1 MAESRK
7 QAFFFHMFL
16 LSVFKLKGEMPME
29 KRKLE
34 DLHLLDDFLFGSMV
48 SYPEIGERFV
58 KLLLKTIL
66 GKEPEKLTV
75 VPQKFYYGTDTDQH
89 GARLDV
95 YLEENPAD
103 ESEKS
108 TTVYDMEPDKNS
120 DKDAI
125 QALPRRVRFY
135 HAKIDSNSLASGE
148 SYTNLKNVFVI
159 LITPYDPFHLNR
171 MVYTVR
177 NACEEV
183 PSLPYDDG
191 AKTIFL
197 YTKGTEGNPSEE
209 LLQLLHYMEHTKEET
224 AVNDSLK
231 ELHQMVSVVK
241 HDREVS
247 LNYMKSFERDQ
258 MLIKQGLKQGREQER
273 VNTERERLRAEH
285 AEKELALLKK
295 QLDNLTLSSEHS

>member
-1 MAESRK
+1 M
-7 QAFFFHMFL
+7 
-16 LSVFKLKGEMPME
+16 
-29 KRKLE
+29 
-34 DLHLLDDFLFGSMV
+34 
-48 SYPEIGERFV
+48 
-58 KLLLKTIL
+58 
-66 GKEPEKLTV
+66 
-75 VPQKFYYGTDTDQH
+75 
-89 GARLDV
+89 
-95 YLEENPAD
+95 
-103 ESEKS
+103 
-108 TTVYDMEPDKNS
+108 
-120 DKDAI
+120 
-125 QALPRRVRFY
+125 
-135 HAKIDSNSLASGE
+135 
-148 SYTNLKNVFVI
+148 I

>member
-1 MAESRK
+1 
-7 QAFFFHMFL
+7 
-16 LSVFKLKGEMPME
+16 ME

-34 DLHLLDDFLFGSMV
+34 DLHLLDDFLFGSM
-48 SYPEIGERFV
+48 
-58 KLLLKTIL
+58 
-66 GKEPEKLTV
+66 
-75 VPQKFYYGTDTDQH
+75 
-89 GARLDV
+89 
-95 YLEENPAD
+95 
-103 ESEKS
+103 
-108 TTVYDMEPDKNS
+108 
-120 DKDAI
+120 
-125 QALPRRVRFY
+125 
-135 HAKIDSNSLASGE
+135 E

-171 MVYTVR
+171 MVYTIR

-231 ELHQMVSVVK
+231 ELHQMVNVVK

-258 MLIKQGLKQGREQER
+258 MLIKQGLSQGLEQGLEQGLSQGLEQGLKQGREQER
-273 VNTERERLRAEH
+273 ANTERERLRAEH
-285 AEKELALLKK
+285 AEKQLALLKK

>member
-1 MAESRK
+1 
-7 QAFFFHMFL
+7 
-16 LSVFKLKGEMPME
+16 ME

-48 SYPEIGERFV
+48 SYPEIGEKFV

-125 QALPRRVRFY
+125 QSLPRRVRFY

-197 YTKGTEGNPSEE
+197 YTKGTEGNPSQE
-209 LLQLLHYMEHTKEET
+209 LLQLLHYMEHTKEEN

-231 ELHQMVSVVK
+231 ELHQMVNVVK

-258 MLIKQGLKQGREQER
+258 MLIKQGLSQGLKQGREQGLEQGREQER
-273 VNTERERLRAEH
+273 ANTERERLRAEL